1 MIRKYLIVS
10 KQLFISATKVEDEH
24 GNIFN
29 IDLLMPLE
37 VYWTIQSQIKK
48 ADYILASRGEISDVQ
63 AIYRKIC
70 QKAAAYAVYEHDR
83 IWLVKKFGQ

>member
-10 KQLFISATKVEDEH
+10 KQLFISATKVEDEQ
-24 GNIFN
+24 GNIYN
-29 IDLLMPLE
+29 IDLLMPLD
-37 VYWTIQSQIKK
+37 VYWEIKSEIK
-48 ADYILASRGEISDVQ
+48 NADYILASRGEISDVQ

-83 IWLVKKFGQ
+83 FWLVKKFGQ